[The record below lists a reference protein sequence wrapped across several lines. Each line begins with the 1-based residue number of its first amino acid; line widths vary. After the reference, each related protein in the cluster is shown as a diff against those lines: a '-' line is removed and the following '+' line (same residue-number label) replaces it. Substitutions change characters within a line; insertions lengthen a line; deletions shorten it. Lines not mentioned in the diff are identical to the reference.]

1 MQSRSP
7 THSYTLEGV
16 LTTLGYQDSRAAAR
30 QQARMILLGRQ
41 ARYQAAVQR
50 LEARW
55 GCLLDELR
63 ARYTAQGR
71 EDFKSDD
78 DYLEWQWYVDAIE
91 TVKAQLAA
99 IAES

>member
-1 MQSRSP
+1 MQTRSH

-16 LTTLGYQDSRAAAR
+16 LATLGYRDSQAAAR

-41 ARYQAAVQR
+41 ARYQAAIQR
-50 LEARW
+50 LEAQW
-55 GCLLDELR
+55 GCSLDELR
-63 ARYTAQGR
+63 ARYTAQGS

-78 DYLEWQWYVDAIE
+78 DYLEWQWYADAVE

-99 IAES
+99 IAEP